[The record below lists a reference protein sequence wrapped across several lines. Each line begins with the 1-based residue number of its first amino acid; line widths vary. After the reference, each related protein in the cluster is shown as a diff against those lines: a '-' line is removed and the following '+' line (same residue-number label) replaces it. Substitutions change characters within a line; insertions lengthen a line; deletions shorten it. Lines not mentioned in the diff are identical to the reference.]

1 MTEAHGFVRN
11 WGKGRI
17 SSFHKLRF
25 VFGMPHFW
33 RPSYGTVTF
42 SDDDGLSGEIDSRQE
57 LSQQRAQADLAGGTI
72 CFWMCCARNHPEKN
86 GRAVMFSA
94 AQMCHACRVPH
105 LPWTKGTAG

>member
-1 MTEAHGFVRN
+1 MGLSGTG
-11 WGKGRI
+11 GRGESVHFI
-17 SSFHKLRF
+17 NC
-25 VFGMPHFW
+25 VFFWVCHIFW
-33 RPSYGTVTF
+33 RPSHGTVTF

-72 CFWMCCARNHPEKN
+72 CFWMCYARNHPEQN